1 MTQAAAGNLT
11 KNQANNGEGLAGLGF
26 QLSPRF
32 LLGLVG
38 AIVLVGGVWHADRSW
53 DEKGS
58 AAYKA
63 AKAKGVPLSKE
74 AIDASFPFPWAFL
87 LGWALYAAAYGFPA
101 SSTDIELTTP
111 GMFASGFCV
120 ALSIIASIPMAY
132 AVKNR
137 KATLKKLLGLS
148 FVLSW
153 LGLTVSTTLSTGN
166 GAATAIP
173 CALGAFSI
181 VASMKILW
189 KYRTVWKSTSAL

>member
-1 MTQAAAGNLT
+1 MG
-11 KNQANNGEGLAGLGF
+11 
-26 QLSPRF
+26 
-32 LLGLVG
+32 
-38 AIVLVGGVWHADRSW
+38 
-53 DEKGS
+53 GS

-87 LGWALYAAAYGFPA
+87 LGWALYAAAYWFPA
-101 SSTDIELTTP
+101 GSTYIQLTTP
-111 GMFASGFCV
+111 GMFASGFSV

-153 LGLTVSTTLSTGN
+153 LGHGDPVRARCHLDRGVDEDPLEV
-166 GAATAIP
+166 P
-173 CALGAFSI
+173 
-181 VASMKILW
+181 
-189 KYRTVWKSTSAL
+189 